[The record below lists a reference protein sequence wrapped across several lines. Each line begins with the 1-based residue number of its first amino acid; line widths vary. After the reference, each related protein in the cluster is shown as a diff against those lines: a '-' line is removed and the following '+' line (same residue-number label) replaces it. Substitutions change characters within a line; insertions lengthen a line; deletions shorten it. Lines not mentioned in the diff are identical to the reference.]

1 LHKRTMVVRFFT
13 IFTIFISVSMLSARF
28 LSSVQAQPTLVSV
41 TPDEGTVGTEV
52 AVIGE
57 IETVNGSYEVL
68 FDDMVVLSGVA
79 STVDVAD
86 SFRVPNSTAG
96 VHEIKLRDVSN
107 ESESGSVDF
116 TVIPDY
122 FVKAEA
128 LPVTKQFQEG
138 SNVTLF
144 SAITG
149 EETNKTLRVRIEVV
163 DPENGTYSTAEFLM
177 QTGLL
182 GNTSMSRVFPTD
194 FGNESHSSFVGDY
207 ILMLVSS
214 ANETLATGSFA
225 IGLTDATEYSRFQ
238 TVNIKAA
245 NYSDYDQITVI
256 IEFDE
261 ETMFQSTPVA
271 SNGSIEVNW
280 TIPANASLG
289 TYSLTVDRKP
299 IAKTPPDLQDFTI
312 TSASYACKVR
322 AVDTDSKPVKG
333 VLIEANN
340 LTDNAVSENFTDADG
355 FVSFLLEATNYTFI
369 AFWNSSTSPRAQVGE
384 TSLISL
390 SKNFTGETEHLLI
403 NCSLAKLII
412 VARNEAGTA
421 LPLVETQINFTY
433 VSRLEVPIDESLTSQ
448 TAIDGTAEFP
458 VLITN
463 INYTL
468 IVGRYGNRFGE
479 YWVNVTKSTTVN
491 VTAPTHRLTLTIYD
505 RNQTRLI
512 GAQVKVFEASTGQN
526 APEGDYVKAVMS
538 NDVGEAEFNFTFGRY
553 GVIVSMEGIQVNKT
567 YIDVVT
573 QPTESSIFCSL
584 YPLTLNITVQDYFGQ
599 GIGSANVTVEREGRR
614 VASSNTQ
621 GNGIVQFDE
630 LIGGDYRVIVIMGE
644 ETYAIKEVRLH
655 EPEAVDFRI
664 AEVTS
669 IGGFLI
675 GTSAFLSILLIV
687 VLIAIFSI
695 SFFIYSSRLKSE
707 E

>member
-1 LHKRTMVVRFFT
+1 
-13 IFTIFISVSMLSARF
+13 MLSARF

-41 TPDEGTVGTEV
+41 TPEEGPVGTEV

-57 IETVNGSYEVL
+57 IETVNGSFEVL
-68 FDDMVVLSGVA
+68 FDDIVVLSGVA

-86 SFRVPNSTAG
+86 SFHVPNSTTG
-96 VHEIKLRDVSN
+96 VHVIKLRDVSN
-107 ESESGSVDF
+107 ETESTSIDF
-116 TVIPDY
+116 TITPDY
-122 FVKAEA
+122 IVKAEA
-128 LPVTKQFQEG
+128 LPVTEQFQEG
-138 SNVTLF
+138 ANITLF
-144 SAITG
+144 SVITG
-149 EETNKTLRVRIEVV
+149 EEANETLRVRVEVV

-177 QTGLL
+177 QTGPL
-182 GNTSMSRVFPTD
+182 GNASTSRVYPAD

-207 ILMLVSS
+207 TLKLVSS
-214 ANETLATGSFA
+214 TNETLATGSFK

-245 NYSDYDQITVI
+245 NYSDSDQITVV
-256 IEFDE
+256 IEFNE
-261 ETMFQSTPVA
+261 ETVFQSTPAA

-280 TIPANASLG
+280 KIPANASLG
-289 TYSLTVDRKP
+289 TYSLTIDRKP

-312 TSASYACKVR
+312 ISTSYECKVR
-322 AVDTDSKPVKG
+322 AVNVDSKPVKG

-355 FVSFLLEATNYTFI
+355 LVSFFLKATNYTFT

-384 TSLISL
+384 TAQISL
-390 SKNFTGETEHLLI
+390 SKNFTGETEHLHI
-403 NCSLAKLII
+403 NCSLASLLI

-421 LPLVETQINFTY
+421 LPLVETRINFTY

-448 TAIDGTAEFP
+448 TTINGTAKFP

-479 YWVNVTKSTTVN
+479 YWVNVTRSTSFD

-505 RNQTRLI
+505 RNQTRLV

-526 APEGDYVKAVMS
+526 APEGDYVKEVTS
-538 NDVGEAEFNFTFGRY
+538 NDVGEAVFNFTFGKY
-553 GVIVSMEGIQVNKT
+553 GVIVFMDGIQVNET
-567 YIDVVT
+567 YIDVVM
-573 QPTESSIFCSL
+573 QPTESSIYCSL
-584 YPLTLNITVQDYFGQ
+584 YPLTLNITIQDYFGQ
-599 GIGSANVTVEREGRR
+599 GIGSANITVEREGRH

-621 GNGIVQFDE
+621 GNGIVRFTE

-655 EPEAVDFRI
+655 EPETVYYRI

-669 IGGFLI
+669 IGGLLI
-675 GTSAFLSILLIV
+675 GTSAFLSILLII
-687 VLIAIFSI
+687 VLIAVFSI